1 MNHLLHAHNEE
12 MKNKFNEEIGTFKVK
27 VKQILPNGKLIPA
40 GNIDNST
47 IEAFISTSH
56 KSLYKK
62 LLRKEMWEYYK
73 TACRFGNIYD
83 IPPNALLFLQGNINR
98 LTAELSELYKDTN

>member
-1 MNHLLHAHNEE
+1 MTHLLHAHNEE
-12 MKNKFNEEIGTFKVK
+12 MKKVSDTLWNANGTLTHN
-27 VKQILPNGKLIPA
+27 QIDDLLH
-40 GNIDNST
+40 
-47 IEAFISTSH
+47 TSH

-73 TACRFGNIYD
+73 TACRFGNIHD

-98 LTAELSELYKDTN
+98 LTAELSDLDKDTN